1 MTSKLNSDL
10 LADLFPLTVGAE
22 MPPQEKVKIEAK
34 KIMRR
39 ALKDTDLLEEIKE
52 RACIRWEQGYS
63 DSLYLAVLSGI
74 IDTEEQREYTDEPDI
89 KQADFLRSSGF
100 NDADIMNREKCP
112 SVWIKRQ
119 PHTDW
124 NAELREYM

>member
-89 KQADFLRSSGF
+89 KQADLLRSSGF
-100 NDADIMNREKCP
+100 KDADIMNREKCP

-119 PHTDW
+119 PHTD
-124 NAELREYM
+124 